1 MAANSY
7 TMSQIYAVVKQ
18 GQSLPAELE
27 GFVNVGEGAN
37 NGALADGRTWF
48 KNMFIGNTGIAD
60 LRTLVHAEDAGVL
73 DLKTAKEM
81 RAILEAEAIA
91 IGT

>member
-27 GFVNVGEGAN
+27 DFVNV
-37 NGALADGRTWF
+37 GRTWF